1 VGERLVPTHEKP
13 LIELTLY
20 YSKFTTCLGFVLKLD
35 FVGAKPP
42 QNQVFRRV
50 LKHALDYTARLD

>member
-1 VGERLVPTHEKP
+1 MREARFPKNKILQNLCVT
-13 LIELTLY
+13 TLG
-20 YSKFTTCLGFVLKLD
+20 SVLKLD

-50 LKHALDYTARLD
+50 LKHALVTKIVR